1 MCFYLFTIREVD
13 FNLPANKFIYLT
25 TTTTVSVGIE
35 GHTEVSGP
43 ERLVHSRKI
52 QIHFGKT
59 FNVVVC
65 WLNSQ
70 VTHLA

>member
-13 FNLPANKFIYLT
+13 FNLPANKFIYLM

-43 ERLVHSRKI
+43 ERFVHGREVE
-52 QIHFGKT
+52 IHLREMFYG
-59 FNVVVC
+59 VAIR
-65 WLNSQ
+65 LE
-70 VTHLA
+70 L